1 MLDKLQIIATI
12 EDQRSVDFTGKIN
25 LLNSKGQLLGNLIFV
40 EGDFVASKYKES
52 NGLKSFYN
60 LLIDSYD
67 NKGIKYIVEPEIIEN
82 YNRNI
87 HFPYSVLLKKAKFI
101 INNYKISKNNRPP
114 DNISIYI
121 DPKFIESGEE
131 LTAEEFELMTVLIDF
146 QDVKSIYMHC
156 KLLEYEITNSLVGL
170 RKKKALKVISKKS
183 GV

>member
-1 MLDKLQIIATI
+1 MLEKLQIINAI

-40 EGDFVASKYKES
+40 EGEFVASKYKES

-67 NKGIKYIVEPEIIEN
+67 HKGIKYIVEPEIIEH

-87 HFPYSVLLKKAKFI
+87 HFPYSVLIKKAKFI

-121 DPKFIESGEE
+121 NPQFVETGEDI
-131 LTAEEFELMTVLIDF
+131 TAEEFDLLSVLIDF
-146 QDVKSIYMHC
+146 HDVKSIYMHC
-156 KLLEYEITNSLVGL
+156 KLLEYEITNALVGL
-170 RKKKALKVISKKS
+170 RKKNALKVVSKKS